1 MGRSDKTAGLTV
13 QSGGVLGGSGA
24 VFGTVGGSGQ
34 VGPGNSPGIF
44 TSTATDPSGG
54 LDYAFELTG
63 TGAPIWSSGT
73 ASVNDVWR
81 LTGATPFASSLTAT
95 NVIDVYFG
103 AGFAENNTYLGGF
116 FTDATAASFAGF
128 ESTVNGATYNFFV
141 LDAGGTTSYL
151 GNTYR
156 TLTQWNTANSLSL
169 SVQRSVTTV
178 GTANF
183 TGGTVTNGQVMEFVV
198 VPEPS
203 ALALAGIGLTLAGL
217 ASWRRRRTTAAVG
230 ECG

>member
-1 MGRSDKTAGLTV
+1 
-13 QSGGVLGGSGA
+13 
-24 VFGTVGGSGQ
+24 

-44 TSTATDPSGG
+44 TSTATDPTSG

-63 TGAPIWSSGT
+63 TGSPVWSNGT

-81 LTGATPFASSLTAT
+81 LTGPAPFASSLTSA

-116 FTDATAASFAGF
+116 FTDATAASFGGF
-128 ESTVNGATYNFFV
+128 QSSVNGATYNYYV
-141 LDAGGTTSYL
+141 LDAAGATSYL

-156 TLTQWNTANSLSL
+156 TLAQWNAANSLDL

-178 GTANF
+178 NSADF
-183 TGGTVTNGQVMEFVV
+183 TGGTVTNGQVMQFVV

-203 ALALAGIGLTLAGL
+203 TLALAGLGVAAAGI
-217 ASWRRRRTTAAVG
+217 AAWRRRRAG
-230 ECG
+230 